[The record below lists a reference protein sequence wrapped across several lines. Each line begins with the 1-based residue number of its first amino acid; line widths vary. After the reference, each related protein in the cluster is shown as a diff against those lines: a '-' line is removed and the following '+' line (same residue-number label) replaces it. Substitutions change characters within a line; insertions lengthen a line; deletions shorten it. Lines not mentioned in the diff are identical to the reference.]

1 MVGSLTLLLTEPI
14 APRLAVALVGWAD
27 ELQLLPQPV
36 AVLLVVQDESELLAG
51 LHSLVLHSNLGP
63 AVEGPHSD

>member
-1 MVGSLTLLLTEPI
+1 MASSMPLLLSELIVPG
-14 APRLAVALVGWAD
+14 LAVALVGWAD

-63 AVEGPHSD
+63 ALEGPHSD